1 MSEPTKEY
9 LLAKANMCR
18 NLALTQINAGE
29 GEKAAKNLM
38 RMVKALGEV
47 GIIIEREDKEMSKEV
62 KLVFTAFIK
71 VTGDDPIAEAMSKAQ
86 DDYGNEVADYG
97 SFTLVEGEDN
107 E

>member
-1 MSEPTKEY
+1 MSEPGVEY
-9 LLAKANMCR
+9 LLTKANMCR

-47 GIIIEREDKEMSKEV
+47 EILIEREGK
-62 KLVFTAFIK
+62 
-71 VTGDDPIAEAMSKAQ
+71 
-86 DDYGNEVADYG
+86 
-97 SFTLVEGEDN
+97 DN

>member
-29 GEKAAKNLM
+29 GEKAAENLM

-47 GIIIEREDKEMSKEV
+47 GIIIEREDK
-62 KLVFTAFIK
+62 
-71 VTGDDPIAEAMSKAQ
+71 AMSKWSVWVGGLEVNDYHLTTFAEAEELAQ
-86 DDYGNEVADYG
+86 DWKNKGYDEVAI
-97 SFTLVEGEDN
+97 EEIK
-107 E
+107 

>member
-1 MSEPTKEY
+1 MSESTKEY
-9 LLAKANMCR
+9 LLQKANMCR

-47 GIIIEREDKEMSKEV
+47 GIIEHREGK
-62 KLVFTAFIK
+62 
-71 VTGDDPIAEAMSKAQ
+71 
-86 DDYGNEVADYG
+86 
-97 SFTLVEGEDN
+97 DN

>member
-9 LLAKANMCR
+9 LLQKANMCR

-47 GIIIEREDKEMSKEV
+47 GIIIEREGKEN
-62 KLVFTAFIK
+62 
-71 VTGDDPIAEAMSKAQ
+71 G
-86 DDYGNEVADYG
+86 
-97 SFTLVEGEDN
+97 
-107 E
+107 